1 VLNLW
6 TNITAKC
13 KHVVQSFF
21 FISILKGL
29 IIIKDKQEKWHRK
42 FLLQIYFFAK
52 IFTDARVKSIT
63 FFGFARYLPMP
74 ELEIF
79 VGIVH

>member
-1 VLNLW
+1 MQ
-6 TNITAKC
+6 TYRAKF
-13 KHVVQSFF
+13 FF

-74 ELEIF
+74 ELEIL